1 MNRNRIFTIFA
12 IAITVMVATS
22 CAITS
27 HPNEKIIVGLWTPVK
42 VEKIVDSSALL
53 ASPAMAG
60 NKEQQQ
66 SKTGKPGGEGGVSRK
81 DEALDRLVQSER
93 RATMEIF
100 ANKTAVK
107 NFPGKPLHATWKMK
121 GKGTKIVAKN
131 VENKMKFTIE
141 ILEISKV
148 QIVVIEHAPVG
159 DVKITYERLQ

>member
-66 SKTGKPGGEGGVSRK
+66 SKTGKPGGEGGVSR
-81 DEALDRLVQSER
+81 ER
-93 RATMEIF
+93 R
-100 ANKTAVK
+100 
-107 NFPGKPLHATWKMK
+107 
-121 GKGTKIVAKN
+121 GTR
-131 VENKMKFTIE
+131 
-141 ILEISKV
+141 
-148 QIVVIEHAPVG
+148 QVG
-159 DVKITYERLQ
+159 SI